1 MYEENESLD
10 MEQDEGVVG
19 PEEEDE
25 AAAQGAED
33 EESSGDAD
41 RGRQSHE
48 DNRRYQAA
56 RHAGEQAGYDRA
68 MEEVNRRI
76 LRAGMRDPATG
87 ETIRDLEGLDAYSKA
102 YRTQQIAARAK
113 AEGRSV
119 AEVTE
124 EEDNKDF
131 LREQRREA
139 AEKKKRE
146 DEEARQQSWIA
157 KDAAAFTAAYPDVDL
172 AKLDGDAAFRRF
184 CGSRYGKEPLAD
196 LYEDYLEIAG
206 GAERAG
212 ALKAGSK
219 SARAT
224 GTGGGSGSDTL
235 TAAQQKALDEWN
247 RNYPNMKMTAKE
259 FLSR

>member
-10 MEQDEGVVG
+10 MEQDAGVVD
-19 PEEEDE
+19 PEEDE

-56 RHAGEQAGYDRA
+56 RRAGEQAGYDRA
-68 MEEVNRRI
+68 MAEVSRRI
-76 LRAGMRDPATG
+76 SRSGMRDPSTG
-87 ETIRDLEGLDAYSKA
+87 EAIRDLDGIEAYSKA

-124 EEDNKDF
+124 EEDNRDF
-131 LREQRREA
+131 IREQRQKA
-139 AEKKKRE
+139 AEEKKRE
-146 DEEARQQSWIA
+146 DAQSRQQAWIA
-157 KDAAAFTAAYPDVDL
+157 RDAAAFAEAYPDVDL
-172 AKLDGDAAFRRF
+172 KKLDGDAAFRRF
-184 CGSRYGKEPLAD
+184 CGSRYGREPLAE
-196 LYEDYLEIAG
+196 LYEDYMEITG
-206 GAERAG
+206 GAAQAAVAR
-212 ALKAGSK
+212 AGSK
-219 SARAT
+219 AARAT
-224 GTGGGSGSDTL
+224 GSGGGEGEAARL
-235 TAAQQKALDEWN
+235 TAAQQRALDEWN
-247 RNYPNMKMTAKE
+247 RENPRMKMTAKE